1 MLYHHHGDVR
11 LPVYATLALCAGPV
25 FFYRAFRDF
34 RTRQLLQNTPAS
46 HIRSMAMG
54 LVEVN
59 GEVVPRSTHT
69 APFSGRSCAY
79 WEIDIATQAK
89 RSWNIVHRNSSGSPF
104 FVKDETGLALVYPKG
119 AECKVLN
126 GVEEICNGINVPDCY
141 NHYMDDEQLGFR
153 LVWRLSRLRFR
164 ERILEEGQR
173 VFVMGT
179 AMPRPQSLDVSQD
192 AMLEAT
198 GTDGPHEQRIRE
210 LQSQASATIR
220 RGQNE
225 PIFLIS
231 QQSERDLALTL
242 GLRAYAGMFG
252 GPALTLFGMS
262 YWLLWLASLGRL
274 SL

>member
-1 MLYHHHGDVR
+1 MVHHHPSLGF
-11 LPVYATLALCAGPV
+11 PVYATLALCAGPV

-59 GEVVPRSTHT
+59 GDVVQRSEHT
-69 APFSGRSCAY
+69 APFSGRPCAY
-79 WEIDIATQAK
+79 WEVDIATQAK

-104 FVKDETGLALVYPKG
+104 FVRDETGLALVYPKG

-126 GVEEICNGINVPDCY
+126 GVEEMCSGINVPECY
-141 NHYMDDEQLGFR
+141 TRYMDQEHLGFQ
-153 LVWRLSRLRFR
+153 LVWRMSSLRFR
-164 ERILEEGQR
+164 ERIIEEGQR
-173 VFVMGT
+173 VFVIGT
-179 AMPRPQSLDVSQD
+179 AMPRPQALDVSQD
-192 AMLEAT
+192 SLLEAT
-198 GTDGPHEQRIRE
+198 GTDGPHEQRMRE
-210 LQSQASATIR
+210 LQSQAAATIR
-220 RGQNE
+220 RGENE
-225 PIFLIS
+225 KIFIIS
-231 QQSERDLALTL
+231 QESERDLALTL

-262 YWLLWLASLGRL
+262 YWLLWLASLGRV